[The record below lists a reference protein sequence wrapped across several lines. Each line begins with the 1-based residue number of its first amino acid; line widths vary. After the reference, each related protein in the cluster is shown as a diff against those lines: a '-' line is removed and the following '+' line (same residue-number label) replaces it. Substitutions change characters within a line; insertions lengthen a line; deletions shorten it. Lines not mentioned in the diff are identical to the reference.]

1 MSEADCGKDGL
12 AAVET
17 NSALPPRAVDFVTVL
32 PSCRS
37 IILRVETMILN
48 TPSLVEKV
56 WDESQAPAGSYQEKT
71 GKKTEHDGFFHMS
84 ERLLYTVGSEPKKTP
99 SPWRQQAT
107 AKKSIGKRRGDVSQT
122 GGDETLSF
130 DASHMGDTTESRT
143 MGRIPK
149 TRTSTAVASC
159 QHSMPSK
166 PSRPVSGRKGGGMY
180 SLRLP
185 RWNGRKETRM
195 EGNGFKSI
203 HAIRNNSVIV

>member
-107 AKKSIGKRRGDVSQT
+107 TKKSIGKRRGDVSQT
-122 GGDETLSF
+122 GEDETLSF

-143 MGRIPK
+143 MVQNSNINRRGKLPTLYAIQAISTRLREKRGGYVLTPSPK
-149 TRTSTAVASC
+149 MEWKKGNTD
-159 QHSMPSK
+159 
-166 PSRPVSGRKGGGMY
+166 GRK
-180 SLRLP
+180 
-185 RWNGRKETRM
+185 W
-195 EGNGFKSI
+195 I
-203 HAIRNNSVIV
+203 